1 MVRLS
6 KTGVKSAA
14 IIANGDHQGL
24 SALLPDLSAMDM
36 IIAADGGA
44 DACMKIG
51 MTPTLIIG
59 DMDSISSAA
68 LRRFEKDG
76 VPIIKHPADKDQSDL
91 ELALQAAVSRG
102 AGRIAIYC
110 AMGGRWDMTTS
121 NIFLLM
127 APYLTN
133 TTTIITDGCQHMR
146 LLRGGE
152 HAAFKGH
159 RGDALSLVPMGTAA
173 RGVCATGVAWPL
185 DGDVLYPWQ
194 ARGVSNRLI
203 GSTADITVS
212 EGCLLCIHTE
222 VATP

>member
-1 MVRLS
+1 MVRLTT
-6 KTGVKSAA
+6 TGGKSAA
-14 IIANGDHQGL
+14 IIANGDHHGL
-24 SALLPDLSAMDM
+24 GALLSDLSTMDM

-44 DACMKIG
+44 DACLKIG

-59 DMDSISSAA
+59 DMDSISSGAR
-68 LRRFEKDG
+68 LRFEKDG
-76 VPIIKHPADKDQSDL
+76 VLFIKHPADKDQSDL
-91 ELALQAAVSRG
+91 ELALQAAVARG

-110 AMGGRWDMTTS
+110 AMGGRWDMAAS

-152 HAAFKGH
+152 HASFNGR
-159 RGDALSLVPMGTAA
+159 RGDALSLVPMGAA
-173 RGVCATGVAWPL
+173 VRGVSATGVAWPL

-194 ARGVSNRLI
+194 TRGVSNRLI
-203 GSTADITVS
+203 GSIADITVA

-222 VATP
+222 GTTP